1 MRVQGADLTKQ
12 VHILYTAVDDFVKT
26 VTAEIADSRQL
37 SDDSVESVDV
47 PQRSDH
53 SARADSGCEN
63 STPAS
68 ENETCAPVNG
78 TDAEEASAIDTVELA
93 QPTNFGPAV
102 DSSDTKTADTDDCHK
117 TGHRPAGYSHV
128 TKTNARTSVVKTP
141 SASAKHTPSRQTK
154 RSHGDR
160 NRRSREQSRHV
171 DTRRNHDSYAD
182 RLICKVARMTRVD
195 VAELWSARSHDEHS
209 RHRRH
214 HDDCK
219 CVTNSSPVTTS
230 SGYESDVDCIR
241 EEEIDKLLHGDCS
254 TTDRL
259 ERSAGKP
266 TGDCREPFILR
277 PDDKYDA
284 DYAMDART
292 LPVTTRRRDVADC
305 HRNVQDMTS
314 PRGYHDHTRKL
325 SRVARSMEQIIRDLQ
340 APQGNTKCNAKP
352 APAAPGDITSLPVN
366 GNSCGV
372 GEQALA
378 AMEEESV
385 DVMRSSGDVSDCET
399 SDMLSNVAL
408 RVPVIHDDEGKSA
421 FRPYRPCSNTS
432 ASTAGSNAG
441 NELPSY
447 GHQNEDGPLGMVN
460 VHCTPDA
467 IHTSPMASVPVV
479 YSPSTLLTHRSAS
492 PDSGRGSWSN
502 YGTSPDYADR
512 TRQTSWRA
520 MHRLSE
526 VDAFVEN
533 EPIYET
539 IDDGAMLPRDRMTEY
554 ASPPPLP
561 QRPVRCS
568 RRLSERGGKYATVG
582 ECASSGWGHTPPQ
595 LPPREYQRGGAHFP
609 RDTDT
614 CVVSTT
620 ACRNTR
626 DSRLTRRTSRKA
638 TAAMSSDGV
647 TMLRQQPEVPHLEDI
662 VKSSDIVDLSGAHV
676 YTVADVLESIHGY
689 VGHLSSGDAP
699 PDKPADECAT
709 MRPCPKLPDDSVGR
723 DADYHLLTK
732 AAKSPTTT
740 DTRSSS
746 LYNARPPTA
755 GCSLSTEQRRLED
768 DSADWCRPRGCES
781 RDLEMRTASDD
792 NLRRHSSDLV
802 WSSNRTLQGT
812 YC

>member
-12 VHILYTAVDDFVKT
+12 VHILYSAVDDFVKT

-37 SDDSVESVDV
+37 SDDSVESEDV

-68 ENETCAPVNG
+68 ENETCVPVNG
-78 TDAEEASAIDTVELA
+78 TDAEEPSTRDTVESA
-93 QPTNFGPAV
+93 QPILIGAAV
-102 DSSDTKTADTDDCHK
+102 DSSDTKTAETGDYHK
-117 TGHRPAGYSHV
+117 TGHRPAGHSHV
-128 TKTNARTSVVKTP
+128 TKTNARTSAVVKTP

-160 NRRSREQSRHV
+160 NRRSREQSR
-171 DTRRNHDSYAD
+171 DAENRRDHASYAD

-209 RHRRH
+209 RRRRH
-214 HDDCK
+214 HDDGK

-254 TTDRL
+254 TTDCR
-259 ERSAGKP
+259 EKT
-266 TGDCREPFILR
+266 TGDCREPFVLR

-292 LPVTTRRRDVADC
+292 LPLTTRRRDVADC

-340 APQGNTKCNAKP
+340 APQRTTKSSAKP
-352 APAAPGDITSLPVN
+352 APIAPGDITSLPVN
-366 GNSCGV
+366 GSSSGV
-372 GEQALA
+372 GEQALD

-385 DVMRSSGDVSDCET
+385 DVVRSPGDVLDCET

-408 RVPVIHDDEGKSA
+408 RIPVIHDDEGKSA
-421 FRPYRPCSNTS
+421 FHPYKPCSNTF
-432 ASTAGSNAG
+432 ASTGGSNAVH
-441 NELPSY
+441 ELPPY
-447 GHQNEDGPLGMVN
+447 GHKNEEGRLGTVN
-460 VHCTPDA
+460 VHCSSDA

-512 TRQTSWRA
+512 TRQTCGASWRA
-520 MHRLSE
+520 MHRLAE
-526 VDAFVEN
+526 VDAFVES

-568 RRLSERGGKYATVG
+568 ERLSERGGKYATVG
-582 ECASSGWGHTPPQ
+582 ECGSSGWGQTPPQ
-595 LPPREYQRGGAHFP
+595 LPPREYQRGGTHFP

-620 ACRNTR
+620 DTASRNTR
-626 DSRLTRRTSRKA
+626 DTRLTRRTSRKA
-638 TAAMSSDGV
+638 TAATSSDGV
-647 TMLRQQPEVPHLEDI
+647 TLLRQQPEVPHLEDI

-709 MRPCPKLPDDSVGR
+709 TRPCPKLPDDSVGR

-732 AAKSPTTT
+732 AAKSPTMSG
-740 DTRSSS
+740 TRSSS
-746 LYNARPPTA
+746 LYNAHPANA
-755 GCSLSTEQRRLED
+755 GWSLSTEHRRLDD

-781 RDLEMRTASDD
+781 RDLEMRTVD
-792 NLRRHSSDLV
+792 NLRRHNSDLV
-802 WSSNRTLQGT
+802 WSSNRPLQGT